1 MSRYGPFVLCLAVLV
16 LAIWMVGRPAD
27 ASVTAAWPAADS
39 NLRDQ
44 GATVAVDISTATTT
58 ALVAA
63 TSGKQ
68 IMITGLFIQSEGTQ
82 DVTIY
87 SASTAKT
94 GAIEFADGDTLFLD
108 LQSAPIMLGSGEA
121 LNIVT
126 SGAVQINGWVTY
138 VLR

>member
-1 MSRYGPFVLCLAVLV
+1 MRYVSFVLLLLAVCLLGV
-16 LAIWMVGRPAD
+16 STFRPAD
-27 ASVTAAWPAADS
+27 AGVTAAWPAADPQ
-39 NLRDQ
+39 LRDS
-44 GATVAVDISTATTT
+44 GVTVAIDISTATTT

-68 IMITGLFIQSEGTQ
+68 ILITGLFIQSEGTQ

-87 SASTAKT
+87 SGSTAKT

-108 LQSAPIMLGSGEA
+108 LQSAPIMLSSGEA
-121 LNIVT
+121 LNLVT
-126 SGAVQINGWVTY
+126 TGAVQINGWATY